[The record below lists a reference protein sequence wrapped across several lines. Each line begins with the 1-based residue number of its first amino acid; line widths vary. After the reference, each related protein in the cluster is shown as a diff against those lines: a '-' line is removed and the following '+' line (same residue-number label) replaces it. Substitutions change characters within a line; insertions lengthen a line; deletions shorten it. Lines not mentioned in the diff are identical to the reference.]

1 MDGRRFAGLRSR
13 RAALWLAGLL
23 VLAIPLA
30 AAAQRG
36 FFYRSLGIHNADYD
50 GRFAFVRVRYQE
62 YTGWAADYPLME
74 RNLTRMLYDITELRP
89 NVDAADVL
97 DLDDPLLLRYPLL
110 YLSEPGYWLP
120 DYSEVNGLRDY
131 LAKGGFLIVDDFHFA
146 NEWAVFEAAMRRVL
160 PAGRI
165 QPLELSHPVFDSF
178 FSIKSLEVPY
188 PGQLGELG
196 LMGEFY
202 GIYEDNDPNK
212 RLMVVINYNI
222 DLGDYVEWSADLN
235 NRYSLVPTNEA
246 YKFLINYVLY
256 GLTR

>member
-1 MDGRRFAGLRSR
+1 V
-13 RAALWLAGLL
+13 WLAVLL

-50 GRFAFVRVRYQE
+50 GRFAFVRVRYQQ
-62 YTGWAADYPLME
+62 YNGWAADYPLME

-97 DLDDPLLLRYPLL
+97 DLDDPLLMRYPLL

-146 NEWAVFEAAMRRVL
+146 DEWAVFEAAMRRVL

-165 QPLELSHPVFDSF
+165 QRLEVSHPVFDSF

-188 PGQLGELG
+188 PGQLGEWG
-196 LMGEFY
+196 LMGEFF

-222 DLGDYVEWSADLN
+222 DLGDYVEWSADMN